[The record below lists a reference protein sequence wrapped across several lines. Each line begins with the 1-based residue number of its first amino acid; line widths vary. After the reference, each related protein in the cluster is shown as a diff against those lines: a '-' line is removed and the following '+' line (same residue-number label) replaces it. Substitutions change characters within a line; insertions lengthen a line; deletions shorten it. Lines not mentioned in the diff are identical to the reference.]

1 MATVTMPPAAPP
13 SSESILESRLGVYEK
28 EIRELKDQLG
38 IFKTDAAEAK
48 TGLKKISIELQ
59 TSQDACRKLQQENQ
73 SLKNKIQ
80 TFASDQD
87 NLSKSMENLK
97 LGSDQNKIRAEEAE
111 KLVQSLTSRVSI
123 LERERKT
130 KTIEYEKEI
139 TQIKNE
145 HAKALGKFKNEQQLL
160 MEERVNTFAKNE
172 NSLKAE
178 IQELLKKQGE
188 NEIDFK
194 NTIASQAQRIVAYE
208 HQLDTMEKDLQRLK
222 LLNEYGKS
230 ARSTQRYD
238 QANLKLQNE
247 ILQLKSENMEKT
259 QQITQLLQR
268 LNLIRINQHHD
279 FRNGTSF

>member
-1 MATVTMPPAAPP
+1 M
-13 SSESILESRLGVYEK
+13 ESRLGIYEK
-28 EIRELKDQLG
+28 EIRDLKSQID
-38 IFKTDAAEAK
+38 IFKTDATEAK
-48 TGLKKISIELQ
+48 TGLKKISKELQ
-59 TSQDACRKLQQENQ
+59 ASQDACQKLQQENRN
-73 SLKNKIQ
+73 LKSKIQ
-80 TFASDQD
+80 SFASDQD
-87 NLSKSMENLK
+87 TLSKSMEK
-97 LGSDQNKIRAEEAE
+97 MTLGRNQLQIRAEEAE
-111 KLVQSLTSRVSI
+111 KLVQSLTAKVAA
-123 LERERKT
+123 LEEEDKS
-130 KTIEYEKEI
+130 KVVKHEKEI
-139 TQIKNE
+139 TALKNE

-172 NSLKAE
+172 NNLKAE
-178 IQELLKKQGE
+178 ITEIMNKHSQ

-208 HQLDTMEKDLQRLK
+208 HQIDTMEKDLQRLK

>member
-1 MATVTMPPAAPP
+1 M
-13 SSESILESRLGVYEK
+13 ESRLGIYEK
-28 EIRELKDQLG
+28 EIRDLKSQID
-38 IFKTDAAEAK
+38 IFKTDATEAK
-48 TGLKKISIELQ
+48 TGLKKISKELQ
-59 TSQDACRKLQQENQ
+59 ASQDACQKLQLENRN
-73 SLKNKIQ
+73 LKGKIQ
-80 TFASDQD
+80 SFATDQD
-87 NLSKSMENLK
+87 TLSKSMEK
-97 LGSDQNKIRAEEAE
+97 MTLGRNQLQIRAEEAE
-111 KLVQSLTSRVSI
+111 KLVQSLTAKVAA
-123 LERERKT
+123 LEEEDKS
-130 KTIEYEKEI
+130 KVLKQEKEI
-139 TQIKNE
+139 TALKNE

-172 NSLKAE
+172 NNLKAE
-178 IQELLKKQGE
+178 ITEIMNKHSQ

-208 HQLDTMEKDLQRLK
+208 HQIDTMEKDLQRLK

>member
-130 KTIEYEKEI
+130 KI
-139 TQIKNE
+139 
-145 HAKALGKFKNEQQLL
+145 
-160 MEERVNTFAKNE
+160 
-172 NSLKAE
+172 
-178 IQELLKKQGE
+178 
-188 NEIDFK
+188 
-194 NTIASQAQRIVAYE
+194 
-208 HQLDTMEKDLQRLK
+208 
-222 LLNEYGKS
+222 
-230 ARSTQRYD
+230 
-238 QANLKLQNE
+238 
-247 ILQLKSENMEKT
+247 
-259 QQITQLLQR
+259 
-268 LNLIRINQHHD
+268 
-279 FRNGTSF
+279 